1 MLCSRL
7 EDAARLTDPRYV
19 AEPKLDGQRA
29 QLHVRQGRT
38 VHLYSRPGRELLRHP
53 GMAWLQGIA
62 WPLASAVLDG
72 EAVAGD
78 GHEGI
83 YSVFEERNKT
93 GGDLAFL
100 AFDVLELDGRSV
112 MREPWTH
119 RRKRLEDLL
128 EGQRLARFGLVPVV
142 EDAHSLWKTWVGM
155 GGEGI
160 VLKERTSPY
169 RPGLRSP
176 AWLKLKPKLTLDVV
190 IAGGSSRRIP
200 WGDWGEAV
208 MLELRYAHPRG
219 GAEVQIRQA
228 VRIPHDQ
235 SFELCVGQRA
245 EVVCW
250 GVMPSGMLRHP
261 VFMRWLGR
269 QWPPRT

>member
-112 MREPWTH
+112 MREPGRTAASGWRICSRASASSASAWCPSWRMPTRSGRH
-119 RRKRLEDLL
+119 
-128 EGQRLARFGLVPVV
+128 GWAWGARV
-142 EDAHSLWKTWVGM
+142 S
-155 GGEGI
+155 
-160 VLKERTSPY
+160 
-169 RPGLRSP
+169 
-176 AWLKLKPKLTLDVV
+176 
-190 IAGGSSRRIP
+190 
-200 WGDWGEAV
+200 
-208 MLELRYAHPRG
+208 
-219 GAEVQIRQA
+219 
-228 VRIPHDQ
+228 
-235 SFELCVGQRA
+235 C
-245 EVVCW
+245 
-250 GVMPSGMLRHP
+250 
-261 VFMRWLGR
+261 
-269 QWPPRT
+269 